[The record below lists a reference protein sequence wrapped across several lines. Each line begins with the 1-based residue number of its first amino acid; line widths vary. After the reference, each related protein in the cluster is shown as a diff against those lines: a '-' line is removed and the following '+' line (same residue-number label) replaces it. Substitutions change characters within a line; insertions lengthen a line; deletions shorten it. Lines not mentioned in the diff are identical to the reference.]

1 MVLPGRSET
10 PQSQQDSW
18 RGRAGL
24 TTRACVTSPRCRSP
38 RKTADTTRAGLT
50 TRGRVTSLP
59 VALSRSWLPVSYPE
73 TGRPTVFADD
83 VEFEEQGSASQGVF
97 QTHALISEKPWV
109 FSPEAQTSCP
119 ERGKKEERTTPS
131 AYELWG
137 LCFQLLSSVEGQ
149 TKMFYLPHH
158 CVPLPRG
165 LQATCPGSV
174 CSRSSESGR
183 GRFRPW
189 KTTPGPL
196 LQGDPGI
203 GPVHTSW
210 QQPDLC
216 VCLQISR
223 ALSSRVNATI

>member
-1 MVLPGRSET
+1 MLNLKSRAQPHRVCSKPTRSSAKSPGFSLQR
-10 PQSQQDSW
+10 
-18 RGRAGL
+18 
-24 TTRACVTSPRCRSP
+24 PRR
-38 RKTADTTRAGLT
+38 
-50 TRGRVTSLP
+50 P
-59 VALSRSWLPVSYPE
+59 VPKE
-73 TGRPTVFADD
+73 
-83 VEFEEQGSASQGVF
+83 
-97 QTHALISEKPWV
+97 
-109 FSPEAQTSCP
+109 
-119 ERGKKEERTTPS
+119 GKKEERTTPS

-223 ALSSRVNATI
+223 ALSSCVNAAI

>member
-119 ERGKKEERTTPS
+119 ERGKKRRKNDS
-131 AYELWG
+131 FSL
-137 LCFQLLSSVEGQ
+137 
-149 TKMFYLPHH
+149 
-158 CVPLPRG
+158 
-165 LQATCPGSV
+165 
-174 CSRSSESGR
+174 
-183 GRFRPW
+183 
-189 KTTPGPL
+189 
-196 LQGDPGI
+196 
-203 GPVHTSW
+203 
-210 QQPDLC
+210 
-216 VCLQISR
+216 
-223 ALSSRVNATI
+223 